1 MFQFTTTT
9 LINSAYAV
17 DVLGN
22 SLLDNTG
29 NPVARYKD
37 NSGASFTV
45 VGTGTFVKGNI
56 ESVYKRSYAAGVK
69 EQATLTVVQQTSG
82 TILRLT
88 VDVKLVGAAQSDYV
102 NFSYQFKQ
110 PLTVDIVSTGT
121 AADDATEL
129 AKVLNKIKTEFGRS
143 LFTASASGAVVTFTA
158 RTNDQRFN
166 SILLQKIGAVPLN
179 TLTPEITQV
188 AKGVVTVPGR
198 TGFGDDAWM
207 LKSVI
212 LPTYQNTRHFGT
224 LKDERP
230 VLGGNY
236 SQYTL
241 RYKVRAGEDGVW
253 MADDKSVTT
262 HVFWVAANQVAAFEA
277 ALETTLGAQ
286 IPGGIA
292 ITAAGNATSL
302 VNELTLQLTVS
313 GAVGNVT
320 YASSDTDLATI
331 SATGLVTAKAAPAL
345 GDVVLTATDSFGNV
359 ASITIEIK
367 AA

>member
-9 LINSAYAV
+9 LINSANAV
-17 DVLGN
+17 DVMGN
-22 SLLDNTG
+22 ALLDNSG
-29 NPVARYKD
+29 NAVARYKD

-45 VGTGTFVKGNI
+45 VGTGTFLKDNI
-56 ESVYKRSYAAGVK
+56 ESVYKRAYTAGVK
-69 EQATLTVVQQTSG
+69 EQATLTVTQQTAG
-82 TILRLT
+82 TIMRLT
-88 VDVKLVGAAQSDYV
+88 VDMKLVGAAQSDYV

-110 PLTVDIVSTGT
+110 PITIDIASSGT

-129 AKVLNKIKTEFGRS
+129 AKAINKIKTEFGRS
-143 LFTASASGAVVTFTA
+143 LFTATASGAVVTLKA
-158 RTNDQRFN
+158 RTNDQRFK
-166 SILLQKIGAVPLN
+166 SIVLQKVGAVPLN
-179 TLTPEITQV
+179 TLSPEITLI
-188 AKGVVTVPGR
+188 ANGVVTVKGV

-230 VLGGNY
+230 ILGGNY

-253 MADDKSVTT
+253 LADDKSVTT
-262 HVFWVAANQVAAFEA
+262 HVFWVAASQVAAFEA

-286 IPGGIA
+286 IPGGIT
-292 ITAAGNATSL
+292 ITAAGNATQL
-302 VNELTLQLTVS
+302 VNELTLQLTVA
-313 GAVGNVT
+313 GAVGTVT
-320 YASSDTDLATI
+320 YASSDEDLATI
-331 SATGLVTAKAAPAL
+331 SATGLVTAKAAPAA
-345 GDVVLTATDSFGNV
+345 GNVTLTATDTFGNV

-367 AA
+367 A